1 MYIRLFRAT
10 GRRRSIRV
18 LTNPMNRLRNCDAHT
33 CARIVA
39 SLLLWVAVAIVECQ
53 TAHAQV
59 PEATAS
65 IVGCVSYH
73 KGDPLPGATIAV
85 KSIGFRR
92 TVQTDTSGCYEMTK
106 LTAGSYR
113 VTVSLAAFDNV
124 TRDDVKLTGGVV
136 TRLDFTTRISP
147 ICECVR
153 IGSTLRDQWAYAAA
167 VFHVRILGPD
177 RNHEQVM
184 GRYRHAAQVVTIL
197 KGSSDAGNRTI
208 SLVQNQAGY
217 TPEPYDPGQEFV
229 MFLDS
234 AEGGYGVLNDQPGLW
249 SDKEKEPYPAVIFR
263 VENGRIQSAPPGASR
278 FVDASRDALFKE
290 LRALR

>member
-1 MYIRLFRAT
+1 
-10 GRRRSIRV
+10 
-18 LTNPMNRLRNCDAHT
+18 MNRLRNCDVPT
-33 CARIVA
+33 CAQIVA
-39 SLLLWVAVAIVECQ
+39 SLLLSVAVAIVDWQ
-53 TAHAQV
+53 TAHAQA
-59 PEATAS
+59 PGATAS
-65 IVGCVSYH
+65 IIGCVSYY
-73 KGDPLPGATIAV
+73 KGDPVPGATIAV

-92 TVQTDTSGCYEMTK
+92 TVQSDASGCYEMTN

-177 RNHEQVM
+177 RNHEQVT
-184 GRYRHAAQVVTIL
+184 GRYQHAAQVLTVL
-197 KGSSDAGNRTI
+197 KGSRDARNRTI

-234 AEGGYGVLNDQPGLW
+234 AEGGYRIINDEPGLW
-249 SDKEKEPYPAVIFR
+249 IDKEKEPYPAVIFR
-263 VENGRIQSAPPGASR
+263 LENGRIQSAPPGASG
-278 FVDASRDALFKE
+278 FVGASRDALFKE